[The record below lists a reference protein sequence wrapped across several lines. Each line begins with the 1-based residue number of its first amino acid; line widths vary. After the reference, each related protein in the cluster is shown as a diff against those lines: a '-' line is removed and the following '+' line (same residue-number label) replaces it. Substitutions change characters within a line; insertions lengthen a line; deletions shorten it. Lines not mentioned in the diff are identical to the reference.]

1 MSHIY
6 EERSHMEK
14 ITTLE
19 MRGITRRFGAT
30 TALENFNL
38 DMSGGQFVT
47 LLGPSGCGKS
57 TALNCLAGLLELS
70 EGTILLND
78 KPIQDV
84 PAEKRGFGM
93 VFQNYALF
101 PHLSVQRNVS
111 YGLEIRRM
119 PRAEREKRVQQ
130 ALELVHLEEYGK
142 RYPGQLSGGQQQR
155 LAIARTVAL
164 EPGLLLLDEPLSNL
178 DANLRNEMRIELKR
192 IHNELDLTTV
202 YVTHDQSEAMSL
214 SDKVVVMRLGHI
226 EQIGTPQ
233 EIYNQPKSLFVAH
246 FMGYINRLPVT
257 VIGKEQSYWRI
268 QAANGTELLG
278 TSTNGESVN
287 WQKGQRVVALMRPD
301 ETIADPLPTDNKLRG
316 RVQLVEYVGRAY
328 EALVRLDGE
337 TGAQLLV
344 HSGHAPTGG
353 AEIEI
358 SINPERLLLFSE
370 EESDVGESILQSG
383 TVNTSDE
390 SAVSAER

>member
-1 MSHIY
+1 
-6 EERSHMEK
+6 
-14 ITTLE
+14 
-19 MRGITRRFGAT
+19 
-30 TALENFNL
+30 
-38 DMSGGQFVT
+38 
-47 LLGPSGCGKS
+47 
-57 TALNCLAGLLELS
+57 
-70 EGTILLND
+70 
-78 KPIQDV
+78 V

-111 YGLEIRRM
+111 YGLEIRRV
-119 PRAEREKRVQQ
+119 PKAEREKRIQQ
-130 ALELVHLEEYGK
+130 ALELVHLEEYSK

-164 EPGLLLLDEPLSNL
+164 EPALLLLDEPLSNL

-257 VIGKEQSYWRI
+257 VLGKEYPYWRI
-268 QAANGTELLG
+268 QAANGTQLLG
-278 TSTNGESVN
+278 TAMNEESVN
-287 WQKGQRVVALMRPD
+287 WHEGQRILALIRPD
-301 ETIADPLPTDNKLRG
+301 ETIADPLPTSNRLKG

-328 EALVRLDGE
+328 EALVRLEGE
-337 TGAQLLV
+337 PGAQLLT
-344 HSGHAPTGG
+344 HSGHAPESG
-353 AEIEI
+353 AEVEI
-358 SINPERLLLFSE
+358 SIRPERLLLFSE
-370 EESDVGESILQSG
+370 EDIDGESILQSG
-383 TVNTSDE
+383 TVTPSE
-390 SAVSAER
+390 STVSAER

>member
-1 MSHIY
+1 
-6 EERSHMEK
+6 MEK
-14 ITTLE
+14 ITTLQ
-19 MRGITRRFGAT
+19 MRGVTRRFGTT

-70 EGTILLND
+70 EGAILLNG

-101 PHLSVQRNVS
+101 PHLSVERNVS
-111 YGLEIRRM
+111 YGLEIRRV
-119 PRAEREKRVQQ
+119 PRAERARRVQQ

-192 IHNELDLTTV
+192 IHNELNLTTV

-257 VIGKEQSYWRI
+257 IVGKEYPHWRI
-268 QAANGTELLG
+268 QTENGTELLA
-278 TSTNGESVN
+278 TSTNEESVN
-287 WQKGQRVVALMRPD
+287 PPSGGHGWQKGQRVVALIRPD
-301 ETIADPLPTDNKLRG
+301 ETVADPLPTDNKLKG

-328 EALVRLDGE
+328 EALVLLNEE

-344 HSGHAPTGG
+344 HSGHAPAGG

-370 EESDVGESILQSG
+370 EENDGGESILQSDAI
-383 TVNTSDE
+383 TTSE
-390 SAVSAER
+390 STVSAER

>member
-1 MSHIY
+1 MD
-6 EERSHMEK
+6 K

-19 MRGITRRFGAT
+19 MRGVTRRFGT
-30 TALENFNL
+30 TAALENFNL

-70 EGTILLND
+70 EGAILLNGR
-78 KPIQDV
+78 PIQDV
-84 PAEKRGFGM
+84 PAERRGFGM

-111 YGLEIRRM
+111 YGLEIRRV
-119 PRAEREKRVQQ
+119 PRAERERRVRA

-164 EPGLLLLDEPLSNL
+164 EPALLLLDEPLSNL

-257 VIGKEQSYWRI
+257 IMGKEYPHWRV
-268 QAANGTELLG
+268 QTANGTELLG
-278 TSTNGESVN
+278 TSTNEESVS
-287 WQKGQRVVALMRPD
+287 WQKGQRVVALIRPD
-301 ETIADPLPTDNKLRG
+301 ETIADPLPMDNKLKG

-337 TGAQLLV
+337 TGAQLLA
-344 HSGHAPTGG
+344 HSGRPPAGG

-383 TVNTSDE
+383 TVNASDE
-390 SAVSAER
+390 STVSAER

>member
-1 MSHIY
+1 
-6 EERSHMEK
+6 MEK
-14 ITTLE
+14 ITTLQ
-19 MRGITRRFGAT
+19 MRGITRRFATT
-30 TALENFNL
+30 TALQNFNL
-38 DMSGGQFVT
+38 EMSGGQFVT

-70 EGTILLND
+70 EGEILLNG

-111 YGLEIRRM
+111 YGLEIRRV

-164 EPGLLLLDEPLSNL
+164 EPALLLLDEPLSNL

-192 IHNELDLTTV
+192 IHNELNLTTV

-214 SDKVVVMRLGHI
+214 SDKVVVMRLGRI

-257 VIGKEQSYWRI
+257 ILSKEYPYWRI
-268 QAANGTELLG
+268 QTANGTELLG
-278 TSTNGESVN
+278 TSTNEESVN
-287 WQKGQRVVALMRPD
+287 WQAGQQVVALIRPD
-301 ETIADPLPTDNKLRG
+301 ETIADPLPTSNRLKG

-328 EALVRLDGE
+328 EALVRLEGE
-337 TGAQLLV
+337 EGVQLLA
-344 HSGHAPTGG
+344 HNGHTPVSG
-353 AEIEI
+353 AEVEI
-358 SINPERLLLFSE
+358 SIRPERLLLFSKE
-370 EESDVGESILQSG
+370 ETDEGESIFQSS
-383 TVNTSDE
+383 TINTSE
-390 SAVSAER
+390 STVSAER

>member
-1 MSHIY
+1 
-6 EERSHMEK
+6 MEK
-14 ITTLE
+14 ITTLQ
-19 MRGITRRFGAT
+19 MRGITRRFATT

-70 EGTILLND
+70 EGEILLNG

-111 YGLEIRRM
+111 YGLEIRRV
-119 PRAEREKRVQQ
+119 PGAERERRVQQ

-164 EPGLLLLDEPLSNL
+164 EPALLLLDEPLSNL

-192 IHNELDLTTV
+192 IHNELNLTTV

-257 VIGKEQSYWRI
+257 IVGKEYPHWRI
-268 QAANGTELLG
+268 QTANGTELLG
-278 TSTNGESVN
+278 TSTNEESIN
-287 WQKGQRVVALMRPD
+287 WQKGQRVVALIRPD
-301 ETIADPLPTDNKLRG
+301 ETIADPLPTDNKLKG

-344 HSGHAPTGG
+344 HSGHAPAGG

-370 EESDVGESILQSG
+370 EESEGSESILQSG
-383 TVNTSDE
+383 AVNPSDE
-390 SAVSAER
+390 STVSAER